1 MTDYEILSRPRFEI
15 LPTRG
20 AEELSDERLAPYARD
35 EHYDIAGL
43 HLYTFNQVESTE
55 QRRQGML
62 AQKKASGTGG
72 APR

>member
-43 HLYTFNQVESTE
+43 HLYTFNQVESTAQWR
-55 QRRQGML
+55 QRML
-62 AQKKASGTGG
+62 APKKASSTG
-72 APR
+72 ALR

>member
-1 MTDYEILSRPRFEI
+1 MTNSEILSRSRFEI

-43 HLYTFNQVESTE
+43 HLYTFNQVESMAQWR
-55 QRRQGML
+55 QRML
-62 AQKKASGTGG
+62 APKKASSTG
-72 APR
+72 ALR